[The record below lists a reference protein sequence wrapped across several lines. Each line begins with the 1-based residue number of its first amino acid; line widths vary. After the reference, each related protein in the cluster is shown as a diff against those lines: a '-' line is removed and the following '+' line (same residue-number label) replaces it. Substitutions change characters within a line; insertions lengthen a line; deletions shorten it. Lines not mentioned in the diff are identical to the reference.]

1 MKTQFFRSKPF
12 AYAMHVLLPG
22 MAHVLYRE
30 YLFGIFIFLI
40 MQLGAIL
47 LVVSFLVQ
55 MPAAAK
61 WILLGLPVLFY
72 VFSFFDLHRTIDQKR
87 DRIIRNQALLV
98 GAVLF
103 AVVFQTLAPIA
114 PGNFL
119 LRNRPEFFRGQ
130 SNDYS
135 PIVTRGGFSFA
146 NRLAYSV
153 DIPLMNRPIFHTLP
167 ERFDLVRYVDE
178 SGEHRIGLVV
188 GLPQEEV
195 ECSDGLLSASGAITP
210 LPRLGGGDLTGS
222 WPLTMVDGY
231 SILIANVKLGVVS
244 AVSPVGL
251 SELVGRVGRLV
262 E

>member
-1 MKTQFFRSKPF
+1 MKKQLSRSQPF
-12 AYAMHVLLPG
+12 AYAMHLLLPG

-47 LVVSFLVQ
+47 VVVSFLVQ
-55 MPAAAK
+55 MPALAK
-61 WILLGLPVLFY
+61 WILLGLPVVFY
-72 VFSFFDLHRTIDQKR
+72 AFSFFDLYRTIHQKR
-87 DRIIRNQALLV
+87 DRIIRNRALLV

-103 AVVFQTLAPIA
+103 ALVFQTLAPIA

-130 SNDYS
+130 SSDYS
-135 PIVTRGGFSFA
+135 PIVTRGGLATA
-146 NRLAYSV
+146 NRLAYAV
-153 DIPLMNRPIFHTLP
+153 DIPLMNRPIFHSLP
-167 ERFDLVRYVDE
+167 ERFDVVRYVDDQ
-178 SGEHRIGLVV
+178 GERRIGLVV

-195 ECSDGLLSASGAITP
+195 ACSDGILSASGVITP

-231 SILIANVKLGVVS
+231 SILVANVKLGVVS

-251 SELVGRVGRLV
+251 SELVGRVGRLA